1 MSDLI
6 TSPLFP
12 VEGLS
17 AQTLIKLPIKPNAAS
32 GSVKLY
38 MIFAEPRLYLCGFT
52 DDEIKS
58 ATPAVLRGCLFIR
71 ILKPVKIKH
80 IRLKLIGTAR
90 TDWPEGIPPKKID
103 HVETKT
109 VLTHDWDFF
118 NYHCT
123 YPETDRT
130 RKNADLFVPK
140 SDNSEVDNFSL
151 DALSPVS
158 SSSTNDLRSIKSP
171 SSFMSALIGDGLSA
185 TRSHSSILKH
195 ISTNSETDLKPTSSR
210 SSASKLVMLTSNHS
224 HSNADNDNKIFAPG
238 DYIYS
243 FEEFFSSKLPEA
255 MNLTFGS
262 VRYTMEASV
271 ERSGAFKSN
280 LYARRDIS
288 VVRTPSSESSEENEP
303 IVINRDW
310 EDKLHYEIV
319 ISSKQVILNSYLP
332 ISFKLT
338 PLDKI
343 KVHRLRIYI
352 TEHLEYYCHDKH
364 VHRAEP
370 QRKIMLLE
378 HRPPEDVDNLLAV
391 GDDEIGG
398 VEMDFQVFIPEYY
411 AERFRLHPD
420 TCYDDIQSHHWIK
433 ICVRLSKSEPTADNP
448 NKRKHY
454 ELSID
459 SPIHLLSPHCAHANT
474 MLPSYDEQLKEDVG
488 TSFQPDASVDLTM
501 TPRLDMIL
509 DSNLYQ
515 PKATTPVEL
524 LSPQARPFSPI
535 VSPQLNAINPE
546 LRATTEMK
554 PIDLMKTLSINS
566 VPGRSSTEPPPP
578 FQEKD
583 VDPPPSYDEAVRTST
598 SSSSTNSSSEDMTT
612 EILPG
617 GRSRKEKSKTLRQS
631 ANQSSADLGDIN
643 NNFHLKVTPIRSR
656 SPSTSPSPQF
666 SQYSSKSKLVSSS
679 FVPGFRFQSRHS
691 TSPSHAIDATLEEAM
706 NSEQSPMDEDND
718 DEHRHDL
725 SSPESPESPST
736 ILNSGLEPDN
746 MSPPVETNTRDTLSR
761 SSTSTITHGRPIPD
775 NAHKLSVA
783 ENQSTGKSVNSMHT
797 VSSAGSVQPPEPDDL
812 IMTKPLLDEPSNTEN
827 VERGSIGTHV
837 YGNAGNPSMSS
848 LPMRNG
854 SIVTNLNFARDPDS
868 SIDISSMMGSAIDQ
882 SDNPI
887 NPIGFQLS
895 DHPNFQSDSLW
906 NHFSFS
912 NNSSVEAISSH
923 SGRKST
929 NSVSSLS
936 TLQNGGGKK
945 KTEHKSVATF
955 GVQTPNSLSGN
966 HDGN

>member
-12 VEGLS
+12 IEGLS
-17 AQTLIKLPIKPNAAS
+17 AQTLIKLPMNPNAAS

-38 MIFAEPRLYLCGFT
+38 VIFAEPRLYLNGFT
-52 DDEIKS
+52 DDEIRS
-58 ATPAVLRGCLFIR
+58 ATPAVLRGCVFIR
-71 ILKPVKIKH
+71 IIKPVKIKH
-80 IRLKLIGTAR
+80 IRLKLNGIAKTE
-90 TDWPEGIPPKKID
+90 WPEGIPPKKID
-103 HVETKT
+103 HTEANT
-109 VLTHDWDFF
+109 VLTHEWDFF
-118 NYHCT
+118 DYHHT
-123 YPETDRT
+123 YPETDRS
-130 RKNADLFVPK
+130 RKNADLFIPK

-171 SSFMSALIGDGLSA
+171 SSFMSALMGEGLSV

-195 ISTNSETDLKPTSSR
+195 LSTNSEADLKPSSSR
-210 SSASKLVMLTSNHS
+210 SSSSKMAALTSHQS
-224 HSNADNDNKIFAPG
+224 HGNADFDNKIFPPG

-243 FEEFFSSKLPEA
+243 FEEFFPSELPET

-262 VRYTMEASV
+262 VRYSVEASI

-288 VVRTPSSESSEENEP
+288 VIRTPSSESSEENEP

-352 TEHLEYYCHDKH
+352 TEHLEYYCHNKH

-370 QRKIMLLE
+370 QRKVLLLE
-378 HRPPEDVDNLLAV
+378 HRPPEDMDNLLAV

-398 VEMDFQVFIPEYY
+398 VEMDFQVYVPEYY

-420 TCYDDIQSHHWIK
+420 TCYGDIQSHHWMK
-433 ICVRLSKSEPTADNP
+433 ICVRLSKLEPTAENP
-448 NKRKHY
+448 NKRKHF

-488 TSFQPDASVDLTM
+488 SDFQPDTSVDLTM

-515 PKATTPVEL
+515 PKTSTPVEL
-524 LSPQARPFSPI
+524 LSPQAKPFSPI

-546 LRATTEMK
+546 LRATSEMK

-566 VPGRSSTEPPPP
+566 ISAANEPPPP
-578 FQEKD
+578 FKEKD
-583 VDPPPSYDEAVRTST
+583 VDPPPSYDEAVRIST

-617 GRSRKEKSKTLRQS
+617 GRSRKEKSKNRREQTTS
-631 ANQSSADLGDIN
+631 QSSSDLGDIN

-666 SQYSSKSKLVSSS
+666 SQFSSKSKLVSSS
-679 FVPGFRFQSRHS
+679 FVPGFRFQSHS
-691 TSPSHAIDATLEEAM
+691 SSSHAIDATLEEAL
-706 NSEQSPMDEDND
+706 NSERNSIDKEDKEP
-718 DEHRHDL
+718 EHE
-725 SSPESPESPST
+725 STSPESPST
-736 ILNSGLEPDN
+736 ILNSGLEPDEFA
-746 MSPPVETNTRDTLSR
+746 PPTKTDTLDTLSR
-761 SSTSTITHGRPIPD
+761 SSTSTITHGRLIPD
-775 NAHKLSVA
+775 GARKLPVA
-783 ENQSTGKSVNSMHT
+783 EGQLLGKSVNSLKT
-797 VSSAGSVQPPEPDDL
+797 ISSGRSFLSSEPEDT
-812 IMTKPLLDEPSNTEN
+812 IMTKPLLNELSIADNSEHGSN
-827 VERGSIGTHV
+827 GSRL
-837 YGNAGNPSMSS
+837 YGNEANPSTSS
-848 LPMRNG
+848 LPMRSG
-854 SIVTNLNFARDPDS
+854 SIITNLNFARDPDS
-868 SIDISSMMGSAIDQ
+868 SIDISSMMSSAIDRT
-882 SDNPI
+882 DNPI

-895 DHPNFQSDSLW
+895 ERTGFQGDSLW
-906 NHFSFS
+906 NHFSLS
-912 NNSSVEAISSH
+912 NNSSSDAISSR

-929 NSVSSLS
+929 NTVSSQS
-936 TLQNGGGKK
+936 TLHAGKDAERTAEHR
-945 KTEHKSVATF
+945 KTTGF
-955 GVQTPNSLSGN
+955 GVQPLLNTLSENPNAGK
-966 HDGN
+966 

>member
-12 VEGLS
+12 IEGLS
-17 AQTLIKLPIKPNAAS
+17 AQTLIKLPMNPNAAS

-38 MIFAEPRLYLCGFT
+38 VIFAEPRLYLNGFT
-52 DDEIKS
+52 DDEIRS
-58 ATPAVLRGCLFIR
+58 ATPAVLRGCVFIR
-71 ILKPVKIKH
+71 IIKPVKIKH
-80 IRLKLIGTAR
+80 IRLKLNGIAKTE
-90 TDWPEGIPPKKID
+90 WPEGIPPKKID
-103 HVETKT
+103 HTEANT
-109 VLTHDWDFF
+109 VLTHEWDFF
-118 NYHCT
+118 DYHHT
-123 YPETDRT
+123 YPETDRS
-130 RKNADLFVPK
+130 RKNADLFIPK

-171 SSFMSALIGDGLSA
+171 SSFMSALMGEGLSV

-195 ISTNSETDLKPTSSR
+195 LSTNSEADLKPSSSR
-210 SSASKLVMLTSNHS
+210 SSSSKMAALTSHQS
-224 HSNADNDNKIFAPG
+224 HGNADFDNKIFPPG

-243 FEEFFSSKLPEA
+243 FEEFFPSELPET

-262 VRYTMEASV
+262 VRYSVEASI

-288 VVRTPSSESSEENEP
+288 VIRTPSSESSEENEP

-352 TEHLEYYCHDKH
+352 TEHLEYYCHNKH

-370 QRKIMLLE
+370 QRKVLLLE
-378 HRPPEDVDNLLAV
+378 HRPPEDMDSLLAV

-398 VEMDFQVFIPEYY
+398 VEMDFQVYVPEYY

-420 TCYDDIQSHHWIK
+420 TCYGDIQSHHWMK
-433 ICVRLSKSEPTADNP
+433 ICVRLSKLEPTAENP
-448 NKRKHY
+448 NKRKHF

-488 TSFQPDASVDLTM
+488 SDFQPDTSVDLTM

-515 PKATTPVEL
+515 PKTSTPVEL
-524 LSPQARPFSPI
+524 LSPQAKPFSPI

-546 LRATTEMK
+546 LRATSEMK

-566 VPGRSSTEPPPP
+566 ISAANEPPPP
-578 FQEKD
+578 FKEKD
-583 VDPPPSYDEAVRTST
+583 VDPPPSYDEAVRIST

-617 GRSRKEKSKTLRQS
+617 GRSRKEKSKNRREQTTS
-631 ANQSSADLGDIN
+631 QSSSDLGDIN

-666 SQYSSKSKLVSSS
+666 SQFSSKSKLVSSS
-679 FVPGFRFQSRHS
+679 FVPGFRFQSHS
-691 TSPSHAIDATLEEAM
+691 SSSHAIDATLEEAL
-706 NSEQSPMDEDND
+706 NSERNSIDNEDKEP
-718 DEHRHDL
+718 EHE
-725 SSPESPESPST
+725 SNSPESPST
-736 ILNSGLEPDN
+736 ILNSGLEPDEFA
-746 MSPPVETNTRDTLSR
+746 PPTKTDTLDTLSR
-761 SSTSTITHGRPIPD
+761 SSTSTITHGRLIPD
-775 NAHKLSVA
+775 GARKLPVA
-783 ENQSTGKSVNSMHT
+783 EGQLLGKSVNSLKT
-797 VSSAGSVQPPEPDDL
+797 ISSGRSFLSSEPEDT
-812 IMTKPLLDEPSNTEN
+812 IMTKPLLNELSIADNSEHGSN
-827 VERGSIGTHV
+827 GSRL
-837 YGNAGNPSMSS
+837 YGNEANPSTSS
-848 LPMRNG
+848 LPMRSG
-854 SIVTNLNFARDPDS
+854 SIITNLNFARDPDS
-868 SIDISSMMGSAIDQ
+868 SIDISSMMSSAIDRT
-882 SDNPI
+882 DNPI

-895 DHPNFQSDSLW
+895 ERTGFQGDSLW
-906 NHFSFS
+906 NHFSLS
-912 NNSSVEAISSH
+912 NNSSSDAISSR

-929 NSVSSLS
+929 NTVSSQS
-936 TLQNGGGKK
+936 TLHAGKDAERTAEHR
-945 KTEHKSVATF
+945 KTTGF
-955 GVQTPNSLSGN
+955 GVQPLLNTLSENPNAGK
-966 HDGN
+966 